1 MIVFDRAR
9 YRLTMLTIDDMPDE
23 DEPDEDNELE
33 ESWAIR
39 FRR

>member
-1 MIVFDRAR
+1 VVVSRIIAAM
-9 YRLTMLTIDDMPDE
+9 IDDMPDE

-33 ESWAIR
+33 DSWAIR